1 MNSVAQFQA
10 LVTEIAKT
18 VKVHRTTTQLWFRG
32 QARNNWPLLPGL
44 YRTHGRVDPRFERHL
59 LRDFRAKS
67 TAFLD
72 SEPAPARSMSLMQH
86 YGLPTRLIDW
96 TTNSLVAL
104 FFAVEQDA
112 SDDACVWVLSPWKLN
127 HITCGNRAIA
137 TENSA
142 IFRRYTLT
150 EVEQIAPLAEQPMA
164 VIIAHS
170 DKRIHAQDA
179 AFTVHGSLSQS
190 LETVCTSKGITAL
203 LAKVIL
209 PRTVCATIKRDL
221 FDIGFHRGHLF
232 PDLGGLA
239 EEISY
244 RYSHEYF
251 APDVKLTPQSRV
263 VILESISTTE
273 RMLPFARHEIEQ
285 LERANTDSGAFVAVA
300 SSAAGGEVMSDDTVR
315 KIATDILIEV
325 KAHNEEEIGLG
336 KRHGDLHY
344 RIRNE
349 IDKARSRFID
359 RLGDIADDQMR
370 CFDDLLVAIVAD
382 GDRTLLKM

>member
-1 MNSVAQFQA
+1 
-10 LVTEIAKT
+10 
-18 VKVHRTTTQLWFRG
+18 
-32 QARNNWPLLPGL
+32 
-44 YRTHGRVDPRFERHL
+44 
-59 LRDFRAKS
+59 
-67 TAFLD
+67 
-72 SEPAPARSMSLMQH
+72 
-86 YGLPTRLIDW
+86 
-96 TTNSLVAL
+96 
-104 FFAVEQDA
+104 
-112 SDDACVWVLSPWKLN
+112 
-127 HITCGNRAIA
+127 
-137 TENSA
+137 
-142 IFRRYTLT
+142 
-150 EVEQIAPLAEQPMA
+150 MA